1 MEKENIN
8 NYYTDQDLINFESL
22 RDFKVFNTVKLNN
35 NQNNNNTLRYAKTDN
50 EHFNKIININNS
62 KSSSSK
68 KPKKIQNNNHY
79 NSLDLK
85 NFDKINNFSI
95 FSGNKIINKKTEVIK
110 NKVNYTAND
119 INEFHQIIKY
129 KNNIKNVH
137 KNKINSN
144 IDKKKIKIIDFDKL
158 NNKKKDFRNKIG
170 IEKIKIVYFD

>member
-8 NYYTDQDLINFESL
+8 NYYTDQDLINFKKL
-22 RDFKVFNTVKLNN
+22 KDFKEFNTNKLNI
-35 NQNNNNTLRYAKTDN
+35 NQNNNNSLKYAKSDN

-62 KSSSSK
+62 RTFLPK

-85 NFDKINNFSI
+85 NFDKINNFKT
-95 FSGNKIINKKTEVIK
+95 FNDNKKVNKKTETIK
-110 NKVNYTAND
+110 SKANYTVND

-129 KNNIKNVH
+129 ESNIKNDR
-137 KNKINSN
+137 KNKISSN
-144 IDKKKIKIIDFDKL
+144 TDVKKIKIIDFDKL
-158 NNKKKDFRNKIG
+158 HKKEKNFRNKIG

>member
-8 NYYTDQDLINFESL
+8 NYYTDQDLINFENL
-22 RDFKVFNTVKLNN
+22 KDFKEFNTNKLNT
-35 NQNNNNTLRYAKTDN
+35 NQNNNYTLRYAKTDN

-62 KSSSSK
+62 KNSLSQ
-68 KPKKIQNNNHY
+68 KPKKTQNNNHY

-95 FSGNKIINKKTEVIK
+95 FSVNKIINKKNEVIK
-110 NKVNYTAND
+110 NKANYTAND
-119 INEFHQIIKY
+119 MNEFHQIIKY
-129 KNNIKNVH
+129 KNNIKNDH

-144 IDKKKIKIIDFDKL
+144 IDKKKIKIIDSDKL
-158 NNKKKDFRNKIG
+158 NKKEKYLRNKIG

>member
-8 NYYTDQDLINFESL
+8 NYYTDQDFINFEKL
-22 RDFKVFNTVKLNN
+22 KDFKEFNTNKLNI
-35 NQNNNNTLRYAKTDN
+35 NQNNNNSLKYAKTDN
-50 EHFNKIININNS
+50 EHFSKIININNS
-62 KSSSSK
+62 KGFLPK

-85 NFDKINNFSI
+85 NFDKINNFKI
-95 FSGNKIINKKTEVIK
+95 FSDNKIVNKKTETIK
-110 NKVNYTAND
+110 NKANYTTND

-129 KNNIKNVH
+129 ESNIKNGR

-144 IDKKKIKIIDFDKL
+144 SDVKKIKIIDFDKL
-158 NNKKKDFRNKIG
+158 HKKEKGFRNKIG